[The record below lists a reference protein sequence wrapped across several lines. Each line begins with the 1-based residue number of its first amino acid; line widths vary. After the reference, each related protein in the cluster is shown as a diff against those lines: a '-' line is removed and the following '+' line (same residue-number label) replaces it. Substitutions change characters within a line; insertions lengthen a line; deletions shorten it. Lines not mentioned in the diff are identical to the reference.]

1 MQNFHCLYHR
11 LKFAHC
17 EKEVPLASG
26 CCMFYDIIAKQKRL
40 HVSNA
45 IHLNLHAKCRW
56 QNTSLQMTTSLDSST
71 VDFLLGFARLC
82 YHLVKSGNIKMTAL
96 LNDGDT
102 DAAVNNTLS
111 FPDLGGV
118 CIDQVRSWGGF

>member
-1 MQNFHCLYHR
+1 MR
-11 LKFAHC
+11 
-17 EKEVPLASG
+17 
-26 CCMFYDIIAKQKRL
+26 D
-40 HVSNA
+40 VSSNVVS
-45 IHLNLHAKCRW
+45 LAKCRW

-96 LNDGDT
+96 LNVGGDA
-102 DAAVNNTLS
+102 DMNNTLS

-118 CIDQVRSWGGF
+118 CIDQVRLEAKYSLHLPKIF

>member
-1 MQNFHCLYHR
+1 MCLMPSS
-11 LKFAHC
+11 
-17 EKEVPLASG
+17 VT
-26 CCMFYDIIAKQKRL
+26 
-40 HVSNA
+40 
-45 IHLNLHAKCRW
+45 LNLRAKCRW

-96 LNDGDT
+96 LNVDCGGDT
-102 DAAVNNTLS
+102 DAVNNTLS

-118 CIDQVRSWGGF
+118 CIDQVRSWGVSDKTSSLRGKEEYVIREVA

>member
-1 MQNFHCLYHR
+1 MIFGVNSQLFQ
-11 LKFAHC
+11 
-17 EKEVPLASG
+17 S
-26 CCMFYDIIAKQKRL
+26 
-40 HVSNA
+40 
-45 IHLNLHAKCRW
+45 
-56 QNTSLQMTTSLDSST
+56 
-71 VDFLLGFARLC
+71 LC

-118 CIDQVRSWGGF
+118 CIDQVRSWGVSDKTSSLRGKEGYVIREVA

>member
-1 MQNFHCLYHR
+1 
-11 LKFAHC
+11 
-17 EKEVPLASG
+17 
-26 CCMFYDIIAKQKRL
+26 
-40 HVSNA
+40 
-45 IHLNLHAKCRW
+45 
-56 QNTSLQMTTSLDSST
+56 MTTSLDSST

-118 CIDQVRSWGGF
+118 CIDQVRSSWGVSDKTSTLRGKEEYVIREVA

>member
-1 MQNFHCLYHR
+1 MRVANY
-11 LKFAHC
+11 
-17 EKEVPLASG
+17 P
-26 CCMFYDIIAKQKRL
+26 
-40 HVSNA
+40 N
-45 IHLNLHAKCRW
+45 CRW

-96 LNDGDT
+96 LNVCS
-102 DAAVNNTLS
+102 DADMNNTLS

-118 CIDQVRSWGGF
+118 CIDQVRSQANYS

>member
-1 MQNFHCLYHR
+1 MCLMPSS
-11 LKFAHC
+11 
-17 EKEVPLASG
+17 VT
-26 CCMFYDIIAKQKRL
+26 
-40 HVSNA
+40 
-45 IHLNLHAKCRW
+45 LNLRAKCRW

-118 CIDQVRSWGGF
+118 CIDQVRSWGVSDKTSSLRGKEECVIREVA

>member
-1 MQNFHCLYHR
+1 MR
-11 LKFAHC
+11 LMPS
-17 EKEVPLASG
+17 VT
-26 CCMFYDIIAKQKRL
+26 
-40 HVSNA
+40 
-45 IHLNLHAKCRW
+45 LNLHAKCRW

-118 CIDQVRSWGGF
+118 CIDQVRSWGFLIRHPRREVA